1 MDAPRLLCAYGL
13 IVNCMSKYPN
23 SGGRG
28 RGRNFRPRGPRTNE
42 RIRAREIRVI
52 GPDKRQVGLMS
63 PDDARRMAKNAGLD
77 LVEIS
82 PTARPPVCQIMDFG
96 KYKYELSKKQK
107 DNKTTTTKLKEVKL
121 RVRIEEHDYM
131 TKLRRAE
138 EFLGKGNKLK
148 ITLQFRGREME
159 HQDIGFNIV
168 NRAVKD
174 LEHIGTQDMPPRRAG
189 RSISLTV
196 SPLPANKRK
205 FIYNSGEPL
214 EEEEHPES
222 E

>member
-1 MDAPRLLCAYGL
+1 
-13 IVNCMSKYPN
+13 MSKYPN

-52 GPDKRQVGLMS
+52 GPEKKQIGIMSADEARQL
-63 PDDARRMAKNAGLD
+63 AKNAGLD

-96 KYKYELSKKQK
+96 KYKYEQSKKQK
-107 DNKTTTTKLKEVKL
+107 DNKSTSSKLKEIKL

-131 TKLRRAE
+131 TKLRHAE
-138 EFLGKGNKLK
+138 EFLDKGNKVK
-148 ITLQFRGREME
+148 VTLQFRGREME
-159 HQDIGFNIV
+159 HQELGFDVV
-168 NRAVKD
+168 NRAVKG
-174 LEHIGTQDMPPRRAG
+174 LAHIGTQDMPPRRAG
-189 RSISLTV
+189 RSISLTI

-205 FIYNSGEPL
+205 IIYNAGYR
-214 EEEEHPES
+214 EEESES
-222 E
+222 PKES